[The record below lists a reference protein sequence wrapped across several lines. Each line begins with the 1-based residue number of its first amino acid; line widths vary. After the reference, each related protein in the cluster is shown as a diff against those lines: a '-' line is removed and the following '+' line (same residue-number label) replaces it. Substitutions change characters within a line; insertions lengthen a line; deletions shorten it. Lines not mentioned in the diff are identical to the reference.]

1 MTNNEPTPT
10 ITPELA
16 VAAIEAHLAALPD
29 HTRDLAETMIR
40 TGQVNDKTTIAD
52 AKVLLQQHYAPQQ

>member
-1 MTNNEPTPT
+1 MTTNKPTET
-10 ITPELA
+10 LTPEQA
-16 VAAIEAHLAALPD
+16 VAWIEADAASRPD

-52 AKVLLQQHYAPQQ
+52 AKVLLDQHYAPRQ